1 MVAYETQL
9 ALFHRNTQNIARIF
23 DSFHDIRM
31 HSRIRLEDILVP
43 VFLMPYWGIKALLQL
58 NILLRTLQMLRLF
71 RCTRQAFFAE
81 LPRKGPGER
90 ETTVSATTSRL

>member
-9 ALFHRNTQNIARIF
+9 ALFHRNT
-23 DSFHDIRM
+23 
-31 HSRIRLEDILVP
+31 
-43 VFLMPYWGIKALLQL
+43 QL